1 MTEESLISS
10 LYPPPPPY
18 YKFFTDE
25 SLHKFNELKSKTP
38 SITEEQLPDEEKNLQ
53 YLIPPKPPSGET
65 YRSFG
70 NIWHFNDKIPR
81 LEDMGIAQL
90 YKETDIPN
98 GEDSKFK
105 IEELKKLLKSL
116 LLNFLEIVGVMSV
129 SPDQFVVK
137 IEHIRTILINIHHL
151 LNEYRPHQSRESL
164 ILLLEKQVETKKD
177 EIKEIERVC
186 NEVESKIKDLVE
198 LYIDNKKPEEKEG
211 LENVSREENKG
222 QEESVQTDVGAIK
235 QEI

>member
-1 MTEESLISS
+1 
-10 LYPPPPPY
+10 
-18 YKFFTDE
+18 
-25 SLHKFNELKSKTP
+25 
-38 SITEEQLPDEEKNLQ
+38 
-53 YLIPPKPPSGET
+53 
-65 YRSFG
+65 
-70 NIWHFNDKIPR
+70 
-81 LEDMGIAQL
+81 MGIAQL

-211 LENVSREENKG
+211 LENVSKEENKG
-222 QEESVQTDVGAIK
+222 EEESVQTDVGAIK